1 MLFWGQKKKVPK
13 SQEAQMAEALSAM
26 KKDQSKKSKRRARRY
41 AKWLPSWV
49 DSRIL
54 IAILIL
60 AIAIIGD
67 GVRRENQEFYAATTY
82 VNGMVQVYARGT
94 SGAQALAEGDKLEDQ
109 SVVETGANG
118 SVVFAFPDGS
128 VVSVGPSSSM
138 TIKLLEYNRGG
149 QWRTRAFYLRF
160 GQLWARVGPYFGQES
175 EMKVYTPSSIAA
187 VRGTTFSVYQE
198 PKGQSDVMCVQ
209 GTVEAQGFTGA
220 PQLVGPNGTSTT
232 RQGDQAGSSGTL
244 DARAAASFRQAPL
257 SAEIAPPSWIKT
269 TELAITQILD
279 APLQI
284 LGIGKASWGVGAY
297 NYTRR
302 AAVQEQL
309 RRIHVLIEGSATYPD
324 YVNPATL
331 EELNLPA
338 NETQKMLSVFNGEG
352 IELYRQLQGGR
363 DFIMFARAKDP
374 SRSLYKLT
382 SYGVGKGTEEELR
395 QYRAM

>member
-26 KKDQSKKSKRRARRY
+26 KKDQARKGKRRARRY
-41 AKWLPSWV
+41 AAWLPSWV

-54 IAILIL
+54 VAILIL

-67 GVRRENQEFYAATTY
+67 GVRRENQEFYATATY
-82 VNGMVQVYARGT
+82 VNGAVQVYTRAT
-94 SGAQALAEGDKLEDQ
+94 AGAQALALGDRLEDS

-118 SVVFAFPDGS
+118 SVVFNFPDGS
-128 VVSVGPSSSM
+128 VVSVGPSSRM

-149 QWRTRAFYLRF
+149 QWRARAFYLSF

-198 PKGQSDVMCVQ
+198 PKGDSDVMCVQ
-209 GTVEAQGFTGA
+209 GTVEAQGFAGT

-232 RQGDQAGSSGTL
+232 REGAQAGSPGAL

-257 SAEIAPPSWIKT
+257 SAEIPPPSWIKT

-279 APLQI
+279 APLQV

-309 RRIHVLIEGSATYPD
+309 RRIHVLIEGSATYPE
-324 YVNPATL
+324 YINPATL

-338 NETQKMLSVFNGEG
+338 EETRRMLSVFNGEAV
-352 IELYRQLQGGR
+352 ELYRQLQGGR
-363 DFIMFARAKDP
+363 DFIIFARAKDP

-382 SYGVGKGTEEELR
+382 AYGVGKATEDELR
-395 QYRAM
+395 QYRGM